1 MSDNEQHISGIN
13 YELLVD
19 DSMRNVL
26 RGALTIAEHVG
37 LPGESHFFITF
48 RTDFAGVEINQG
60 LVKTG
65 ENELTIVIQ
74 HQFWDLK
81 VEETRFQ
88 VTLSF
93 SGKPET
99 LVIPFAAVTQFSDPS
114 VGFGL
119 QFGTLEDYH
128 DDDDEPART
137 GGAIQA
143 LEHVDDDAT
152 QANGT
157 QRDESAEIVS
167 LDSFRNRG
175 DKE

>member
-1 MSDNEQHISGIN
+1 MSDNEEHISGIN

-37 LPGESHFFITF
+37 LPGDSHFFITF
-48 RTDFAGVEINQG
+48 RTDFAGVDINQG
-60 LVKTG
+60 LVKAG

-81 VEETRFQ
+81 VEDTTFQ

-99 LVIPFAAVTQFSDPS
+99 LIVPFASVTQFSDPS

-119 QFGTLEDYH
+119 QFGTLEEL
-128 DDDDEPART
+128 DDDDEPVRT

-143 LEHVDDDAT
+143 LENLDEKDAPREAS
-152 QANGT
+152 QS
-157 QRDESAEIVS
+157 DESAEIVS

-175 DKE
+175 DKD

>member
-1 MSDNEQHISGIN
+1 MSDNDEHISGIN

-48 RTDFAGVEINQG
+48 RTDFDGVDINQS
-60 LVKTG
+60 LIKQG

-81 VEETRFQ
+81 VEDQTFQ

-99 LVIPFAAVTQFSDPS
+99 LVVPFAAVTQFSDPS

-119 QFGTLEDYH
+119 QFGALDGLDEED
-128 DDDDEPART
+128 DAVSS
-137 GGAIQA
+137 GAIQA
-143 LEHVDDDAT
+143 LEQVEDT
-152 QANGT
+152 PPVSNET
-157 QRDESAEIVS
+157 AEIVS
-167 LDSFRNRG
+167 LDSFRKKPK
-175 DKE
+175 DD

>member
-1 MSDNEQHISGIN
+1 MSDEGEHSSGIN

-48 RTDFAGVEINQG
+48 RTDFAGVEVNQS
-60 LVKTG
+60 LIKDG
-65 ENELTIVIQ
+65 EQELTIVIQ

-81 VEETRFQ
+81 VEDTFFQ

-99 LVIPFAAVTQFSDPS
+99 LIVPFASVTQFSDPS

-119 QFGTLEDYH
+119 QFGAL
-128 DDDDEPART
+128 DDSDSEIA
-137 GGAIQA
+137 GAIQA
-143 LEHVDDDAT
+143 LEHS
-152 QANGT
+152 
-157 QRDESAEIVS
+157 DEPERAPDETAEIVS
-167 LDSFRNRG
+167 LDSFRNRPT
-175 DKE
+175 EE